1 MDEQISICLLFV
13 YPVESGF
20 GPHFIEVM
28 HHPGQKKNFYF
39 FFIRISLLGGFTLL
53 VFENKKLKKK

>member
-28 HHPGQKKNFYF
+28 HHPGQKNFYF
-39 FFIRISLLGGFTLL
+39 FFIRIYLLGGFTLL